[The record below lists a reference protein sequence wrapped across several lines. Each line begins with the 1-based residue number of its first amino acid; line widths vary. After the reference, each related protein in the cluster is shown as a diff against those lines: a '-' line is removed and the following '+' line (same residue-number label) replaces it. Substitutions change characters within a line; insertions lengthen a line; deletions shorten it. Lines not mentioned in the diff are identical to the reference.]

1 MTPVV
6 HVVDDDPGFRDSLR
20 SLLESDG
27 LTVETY
33 ADAGEFLGR
42 YLPERPGCLLLD
54 VRMPGMS
61 GLQLQEEL
69 QKRRI
74 QVPLVFITA
83 HGDVAMAVAAVRRG
97 ALDFIEKPFDVEA
110 LIGLIRDALERDK
123 ETRKESQLRTS
134 FGARIAS
141 LSARELE
148 VLDRVVKGKRNRI
161 IAEDLGVTE
170 KTVEFHRKRIMGK
183 LQVKNVVELVNL
195 VVQHRLIGRPGR

>member
-1 MTPVV
+1 MTPIV
-6 HVVDDDPGFRDSLR
+6 HIVDDDPGFRDSLR

-27 LTVETY
+27 MAVQTY
-33 ADAGEFLGR
+33 ADAAEFLKR
-42 YLPERPGCLLLD
+42 YAPDQPGCLLLD

-74 QVPLVFITA
+74 GVPVVFITA

-97 ALDFIEKPFDVEA
+97 ALDFIEKPFDDVA
-110 LIGLIRDALERDK
+110 LIGLIRDALHKDK
-123 ETRKESQLRTS
+123 ETRKETERRTTLGERFS
-134 FGARIAS
+134 S

-148 VLDRVVKGKRNRI
+148 VLDRVVKGKRNRM
-161 IAEDLGVTE
+161 IAEELGITE

-183 LQVKNVVELVNL
+183 LQAKNVVELVNL
-195 VVQHRLIGRPGR
+195 VVQHRQATRTG